1 MFLERSASFVR
12 IQKIIKMPIN
22 NGNVFF
28 VCFWSQKI
36 VKMILIHIFCK
47 ISFQSWL
54 KVNHFFHFGR
64 ILLFREVNSH
74 ANLGIRMIPILF
86 CFSTHP
92 YLFFNPDHVTLTFLG
107 FQVDANGNAEFL
119 NPQTGAVV
127 RQNLMSRHLRIGLH
141 VQRVDLNNNF
151 ESYEKYV
158 SNGQGTRS
166 CMLILPRNLL
176 KQDYCK

>member
-1 MFLERSASFVR
+1 MEMFFSFVFC
-12 IQKIIKMPIN
+12 QKKKWKKWYSYI
-22 NGNVFF
+22 FF
-28 VCFWSQKI
+28 G
-36 VKMILIHIFCK
+36 K
-47 ISFQSWL
+47 ISFQNWL

-74 ANLGIRMIPILF
+74 ANLGIEMIPIVF

-127 RQNLMSRHLRIGLH
+127 RQNLMSRHLRTGLH

-158 SNGQGTRS
+158 SNGRS
-166 CMLILPRNLL
+166 CMLIFPPKFTETGLL
-176 KQDYCK
+176 